1 MTLPVNTRLL
11 WGGSPKKGAATER
24 CLVRKK
30 CSGTGQDGLI
40 ACVMG
45 KIWNKLIR
53 DHVLSL
59 FNVGKG
65 GRIFQKRLQK
75 DKLSLD
81 CRYWKLDH
89 EDSFIMVQSWFV
101 RFYMYDLCMVDSVT
115 FGSGTMDWQLC
126 ATVQFRTDSHL
137 GKVQCS
143 NCGNLIR
150 FMPLNVWRCPCAS
163 LGAQIMHLY

>member
-1 MTLPVNTRLL
+1 MPSAQEMLRHGPRRFN
-11 WGGSPKKGAATER
+11 
-24 CLVRKK
+24 CVRDGKDMK
-30 CSGTGQDGLI
+30 QINSRPCSI
-40 ACVMG
+40 P
-45 KIWNKLIR
+45 
-53 DHVLSL
+53 

-65 GRIFQKRLQK
+65 VGYFQKRLQK

-89 EDSFIMVQSWFV
+89 EDSFSMVHSWFV